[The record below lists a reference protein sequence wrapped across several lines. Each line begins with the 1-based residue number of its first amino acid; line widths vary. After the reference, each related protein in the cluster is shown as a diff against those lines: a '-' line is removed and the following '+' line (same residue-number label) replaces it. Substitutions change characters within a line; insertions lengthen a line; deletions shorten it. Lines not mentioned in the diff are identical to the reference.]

1 MTLRWGYDEQHY
13 KRGNLRVNVEPMAG
27 NVDRCTQLEEEHVTR
42 IERPECEEQTHRG
55 ASVA

>member
-1 MTLRWGYDEQHY
+1 MTLRWGYDEQQ
-13 KRGNLRVNVEPMAG
+13 NLRVNVEPMAG